1 MSKLGKTWDEE
12 MVGESKVIEAG
23 LSPRDFLSH
32 GARASGHRALPTTI
46 GPSRPLTEKQAE
58 VRRAA
63 EKKGGMVA

>member
-12 MVGESKVIEAG
+12 MVGESEVIEAG

-32 GARASGHRALPTTI
+32 SARASGHRALPTAI